1 MTRVFG
7 WLRSAAVLGV
17 LGVACACASSPDARG
32 PEGPGRTPGPDLG
45 VARAGDPNLEAAQDD
60 QDYTIGPQ
68 DTLRIEVFNQPD
80 LGGRYTVETDGA
92 LSFPLIGRIAAGGST
107 VRAFER
113 ALADRLAAGYFK
125 DPRVT
130 VSVEEYNSQRV
141 FIIGEVRQ
149 PGAYALAGE
158 MRLIELLALAGSATP
173 AAAGEAV
180 VVRSGSGANRPVR
193 PGDGRVAET
202 LRVDLDALETGD
214 LAQNVRLRDGDTV
227 FLPEAD
233 AVYVFGEVR
242 NPGRYPIRNG
252 TIVLQALSLAGGSTE
267 FAALNRVRIVRVV
280 DGEQVE
286 IRVGLNDRVR
296 PDDIIRV
303 PERFF

>member
-1 MTRVFG
+1 MGRRGRCRSPVSPVLAGGGNVTMVRVCA
-7 WLRSAAVLGV
+7 LLQTAVAAASVV
-17 LGVACACASSPDARG
+17 CACASS
-32 PEGPGRTPGPDLG
+32 
-45 VARAGDPNLEAAQDD
+45 AGAAQDEP
-60 QDYTIGPQ
+60 DYTIGPR

-80 LGGRYTVETDGA
+80 LGGLYTVETDGA
-92 LSFPLIGRIAAGGST
+92 LSFPLIGRVAAGGST

-113 ALADRLAAGYFK
+113 ALVDRLSAGYFRN
-125 DPRVT
+125 PRVT
-130 VSVEEYNSQRV
+130 VSVEAYNSQRV
-141 FIIGEVRQ
+141 FIVGEVRE

-180 VVRSGSGANRPVR
+180 VVRSGAGADGPVLPR
-193 PGDGRVAET
+193 DGRGAET

-214 LAQNVRLRDGDTV
+214 LSQNVRLRHGDTV
-227 FLPEAD
+227 FVPEAD
-233 AVYVFGEVR
+233 VVYVFGEVR

-267 FAALNRVRIVRVV
+267 FAALNRVRIIRVV
-280 DGEQVE
+280 NGEQLE
-286 IRVGLNDRVR
+286 FPVGLNDPVR